1 MIKKLFFDRE
11 FWRSAITLGLPV
23 ALQNLLMSS
32 LSLVD
37 TLMISQLG
45 DIPLSSVGMA
55 GQLSWM
61 MQLVMFGM
69 ISGSSIFFSQYW
81 GVKDIKGI
89 RKVTE
94 FSSPLPWESR
104 RCSW

>member
-1 MIKKLFFDRE
+1 MIKKIFFDRG

-32 LSLVD
+32 LALVD

-61 MQLVMFGM
+61 MQLVLFGLM
-69 ISGSSIFFSQYW
+69 SGSSIFFSQYW
-81 GVKDIKGI
+81 GIKDIKGI
-89 RKVTE
+89 RKV
-94 FSSPLPWESR
+94 SI
-104 RCSW
+104 